1 MARRR
6 GGGQG
11 GASDPAF
18 TGPRSPHSGPPW
30 ATPRNRDPLSASA
43 IFSYSPGLPP
53 RPHWLRLSLPAADK
67 RSGLGGVGEREE
79 GVDQGRGGRTEEER
93 EGGES
98 AAAGCGAC
106 GVCAEGE
113 VGGRETTRGREAQE

>member
-18 TGPRSPHSGPPW
+18 TGPRSPQSGPPW

-67 RSGLGGVGEREE
+67 RSGLGGVYELPTGY
-79 GVDQGRGGRTEEER
+79 QRTLF
-93 EGGES
+93 
-98 AAAGCGAC
+98 
-106 GVCAEGE
+106 VCI
-113 VGGRETTRGREAQE
+113 

>member
-18 TGPRSPHSGPPW
+18 TGPRSPQSGPPW

-43 IFSYSPGLPP
+43 IFSYSPGLTLEPQRCTGPP
-53 RPHWLRLSLPAADK
+53 SQTVVPR
-67 RSGLGGVGEREE
+67 RSCGLLEL
-79 GVDQGRGGRTEEER
+79 
-93 EGGES
+93 
-98 AAAGCGAC
+98 
-106 GVCAEGE
+106 
-113 VGGRETTRGREAQE
+113 